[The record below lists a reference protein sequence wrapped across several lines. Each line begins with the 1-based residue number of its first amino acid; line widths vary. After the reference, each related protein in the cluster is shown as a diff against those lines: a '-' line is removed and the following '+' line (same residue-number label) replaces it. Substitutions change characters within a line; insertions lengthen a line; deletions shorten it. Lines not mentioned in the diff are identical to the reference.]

1 MILPTN
7 TIEGALPPPPGI
19 IPNFAHPDKTVWTA
33 SVVTQALCLVIVGM
47 LMGLR
52 IYVRTSVT
60 KNFGKDDC
68 RFMQFHT
75 IGRKILTIANRA
87 MYIRLGTKMAFRTPL
102 DRIF

>member
-33 SVVTQALCLVIVGM
+33 SVVTQVLCLVIVGM

-52 IYVRTSVT
+52 IYVRTSVMN
-60 KNFGKDDC
+60 NFGKDDC

-75 IGRKILTIANRA
+75 IGQKILTIANRA
-87 MYIRLGTKMAFRTPL
+87 MHIRLGTKMAFRTPL

>member
-33 SVVTQALCLVIVGM
+33 SVVTQALCLVVVGV

-68 RFMQFHT
+68 RFIQFHT
-75 IGRKILTIANRA
+75 IDRKILTIANRA
-87 MYIRLGTKMAFRTPL
+87 MYIRLGTKMAFRIPL